1 MDKNLR
7 ILNLED
13 VATDSEL
20 VQHVLHKEG
29 FVFEMLR
36 VDGKEEFITALS
48 DFKPDLILSDYALPS
63 FNGLSALKIA
73 REILPEIPFIFISGT
88 LGEERAIET
97 LKTGATDYVL
107 KDRLS
112 RLAPVVR
119 RALQEA
125 AERLIRKQAEDERN
139 KLWAAVETG
148 GDWVLITDP
157 QGTIEYVNQA
167 VEQISGYTK
176 EEILGRNSRMFKPE
190 KQDEALYS
198 QMWEAI
204 LSGRSFRSI
213 IINRKKNGEQF
224 YLDLTITPLRD
235 KNDKT
240 VNFVATGKDISEKK
254 LMEERLNYLA
264 YNDMLTGLA
273 NRSLFFDRLQQAIS
287 ITVPGK
293 TMVVAAIIDLQHFKY
308 INETFGV
315 TAGDEVLKEVAGRLT
330 EAVRPGDTVARYAG
344 DSFGLILPEIVE
356 MRDAVLFIEKIITIL
371 SSPYRYNHEEMINT
385 FSMGIALSPNDSSD
399 PQTLMK
405 HAETALFNSKE
416 RRGNS
421 YRFYTPGM
429 NIIAS
434 DFLTME
440 KNLYHALAANEFV
453 LQYQPYFDLKTDTL
467 KGMEALI
474 RWRRKDGSYILP
486 GEFIPILEETGQI
499 VAVGDW
505 VIKTACE
512 QIKKWRSLGY
522 PLVPVAVNLSPTQFK
537 QENLVTQMMSR
548 LAACNV
554 PTEMLTIEITE
565 SIFVSDIDYTR
576 EVFQQ
581 FQALGLTLSIDDFGT
596 GYSSLSYLASLP
608 LNNLKIDI
616 SFIVNLATD
625 SKAYSIVKV
634 IINMAHELG
643 MRTIAE
649 GVETVEQM
657 AILKQLGCDLVQG
670 FYYSHSL
677 PGDEIGALLQIG
689 QGRLSQEQ

>member
-1 MDKNLR
+1 MEKLR

-13 VATDSEL
+13 VATDTEL

-36 VDGKEEFITALS
+36 VDTKQGFITAIH

-63 FNGLSALKIA
+63 FDGLSALKIA
-73 REILPEIPFIFISGT
+73 REILPDIPFIFISGT

-97 LKTGATDYVL
+97 MRMGATDYVL

-119 RALQEA
+119 RALLEA
-125 AERLIRKQAEDERN
+125 AERLIWKETEKERN

-157 QGTIEYVNQA
+157 HGVIEYVNQA
-167 VEQISGYTK
+167 VEQISGYAK
-176 EEILGRNSRMFKPE
+176 KEILGRNSRMFKPE

-198 QMWEAI
+198 RMWETI
-204 LSGRSFRSI
+204 LSGRPFRSI
-213 IINRKKNGEQF
+213 IVNRKKDGALF

-235 KNDKT
+235 QNNVT
-240 VNFVATGKDISEKK
+240 VSFVATGKDISEKK

-287 ITVPGK
+287 ISIPGGK
-293 TMVVAAIIDLQHFKY
+293 IVIAAILDLQHFKY
-308 INETFGV
+308 VNETFGV
-315 TAGDEVLKEVAGRLT
+315 NAGDEVLKEVARRLT
-330 EAVRPGDTVARYAG
+330 QSVRPGDTVARYGG
-344 DSFGLILPEIVE
+344 DSFGVIMPEIGE
-356 MRDAVLFIEKIITIL
+356 MRDGILIIEKIITHL

-385 FSMGIALSPNDSSD
+385 FSMGIAVSPTDSSD
-399 PQTLMK
+399 PKTLMK
-405 HAETALFNSKE
+405 YTETALFNTKK

-421 YRFYTPGM
+421 YSFYTPGM

-434 DFLTME
+434 DFLAME

-453 LQYQPYFDLKTDTL
+453 LQYQPYFELKTGKL

-474 RWRRKDGSYILP
+474 RWRQKDGSHIMP
-486 GEFIPILEETGQI
+486 VEFIPILEETGQI
-499 VAVGDW
+499 IAVGDW

-512 QIKKWRSLGY
+512 QMKKWRVLGY
-522 PLVPVAVNLSPTQFK
+522 QLIPVSVNLSPTQFR
-537 QENLVTQMMSR
+537 QENLVAQMMSR
-548 LAACNV
+548 LATCDVA
-554 PTEMLTIEITE
+554 TELLTIEITE
-565 SIFVSDIDYTR
+565 NIFVSNVEYTR
-576 EVFQQ
+576 QIFEQ
-581 FQALGLTLSIDDFGT
+581 FQALGLRLSLDDFGT
-596 GYSSLSYLASLP
+596 GYSSLSYLATLP

-616 SFIVNLATD
+616 SFIVNLTTD

-649 GVETVEQM
+649 GVETAEQM
-657 AILKQLGCDLVQG
+657 AILKELGCDLVQG

-677 PGDEIGALLQIG
+677 PSDEMGALLQIG
-689 QGRLSQEQ
+689 QIGPV